1 MADSEEKI
9 MRGAEN
15 CKDIHISFLSL
26 LYAGHDFY
34 AIITI
39 FITEKMFPR
48 DSIRVMKF
56 LRWSI
61 YV

>member
-39 FITEKMFPR
+39 FITEKEKKRVPLANLTANSLFP
-48 DSIRVMKF
+48 V
-56 LRWSI
+56 
-61 YV
+61 